1 MFVACHWFVFMEIR
15 LLLMRESILQL
26 FLLFFVFSFYPVFSQ
41 ESWTM
46 DVCIAYALAHNLEQ
60 QNQTYN
66 AAIEKE
72 QWQQAKRDL
81 IPQVYVGLPS
91 YTINYGRSLDQLTN
105 TFYDT
110 KTVSG
115 LNGGLS
121 TSIVLFESFK
131 RWNTLSYKK
140 IQFESSKQT
149 ILQYKYDLA
158 FRVMT
163 LFNDVLFY
171 QGNLEIVLD
180 QQAMNKLSF
189 KRITSEVKL
198 GLKAKSDL
206 YEIEATVSEDD
217 FNVLQ
222 SKNRLKEAKLAL
234 LQEMNLEQDDIV
246 LSAVLEEKTATFS
259 EAPFV
264 IETLFNK
271 AQQSLP
277 SFQIKKFRIESA
289 EKYLAITRASLL
301 PRLSLNAG
309 INSGYSRNRVDAL
322 GNQIQF
328 WEQLRANTNK
338 YISLSLNIPIFNN
351 GRNWSSTKIAK
362 INLQKTKVQLKQE
375 TQTVYKE
382 IQKLIQKNK
391 ALLAEKQ
398 LNVKKIKSKELAFT
412 IAQKKYKRDLITLY
426 EMQSASNAYTK
437 AKMEQLQI
445 KIQLSIQ
452 KKTLDFYNGT
462 FILPISNTT
471 AAHGY

>member
-1 MFVACHWFVFMEIR
+1 ME
-15 LLLMRESILQL
+15 
-26 FLLFFVFSFYPVFSQ
+26 
-41 ESWTM
+41 
-46 DVCIAYALAHNLEQ
+46 DCIAYALEHNLEQ

-72 QWQQAKRDL
+72 QWQQAKRDI
-81 IPQVYVGLPS
+81 IPQINVGLPS
-91 YTINYGRSLDQLTN
+91 YRVNYGRSLDPITN
-105 TFYDT
+105 TFIDT

-121 TSIVLFESFK
+121 TSVVLFESFK
-131 RWNTLSYKK
+131 RWNTLSYQK

-171 QGNLEIVLD
+171 QGNLEIVSD
-180 QQAMNKLSF
+180 QQAVNQLSY

-206 YEIEATVSEDD
+206 YEIEAAVSEDA
-217 FNVLQ
+217 FNILQ

-234 LQEMNLEQDDIV
+234 VQEMNLEQNDIV
-246 LSAVLEEKTATFS
+246 LAASLKEKITIFYKGS
-259 EAPFV
+259 LV
-264 IETLFNK
+264 IEDVFNK

-277 SFQIKKFRIESA
+277 SFQIKKNSIESA
-289 EKYLAITRASLL
+289 EKYLAITRSSLF

-309 INSGYSRNRVDAL
+309 INTGYSRNRLDAL

-328 WEQLRANTNK
+328 WEQVRANTNK
-338 YISLSLNIPIFNN
+338 YISLSLHIPIFNN
-351 GRNWSSTKIAK
+351 GRHWSNTKIAK

-375 TQTVYKE
+375 SQIVYKE

-391 ALLAEKQ
+391 ALLAEKE
-398 LNVKKIKSKELAFT
+398 LNAKKIQSKELAFK
-412 IAQKKYKRDLITLY
+412 IAQKKYKRNLITLY

-437 AKMEQLQI
+437 AKLEKLQI
-445 KIQLSIQ
+445 NIQLRIQ
-452 KKTLDFYNGT
+452 KKTLDFYNGVFT
-462 FILPISNTT
+462 LPVSNSI
-471 AAHGY
+471 ANHGH